1 MSRMNKNSD
10 NEGKQN
16 VLLRLAKH
24 VDRLINTG
32 NLTSRFT
39 FPLFLNYS
47 LFIYLSISFNF

>member
-1 MSRMNKNSD
+1 MNKNSD